1 MFFAGDADIEMTDVD
16 KIEEKVSEINCRKGS
31 AGVASTV
38 SRSGN
43 AESDSDQES
52 SSNRDKAQTKTNT
65 RDKPNPKDKA
75 QKDDS
80 GDLVGPPMPPGFKPV
95 TRTGDSNKDE
105 DSSDDDIGPPLPPGF
120 EPAPPSKTAASTS
133 ALQRS
138 NADKK
143 DNSGDGTGVNS
154 ASDSEDDSDSES
166 EEEEEVRTC
175 CVMMLIRLTN

>member
-1 MFFAGDADIEMTDVD
+1 MTDVD
-16 KIEEKVSEINCRKGS
+16 KIEEKISEINCRKGS

-52 SSNRDKAQTKTNT
+52 SSNGDKAQTKTNS
-65 RDKPNPKDKA
+65 RDKPKPKDKA

-80 GDLVGPPMPPGFKPV
+80 GDLMGPPMPPGFKPV
-95 TRTGDSNKDE
+95 TTTGDSDKGE

-120 EPAPPSKTAASTS
+120 EPSPPSKTTS
-133 ALQRS
+133 ALQRR
-138 NADKK
+138 NADKMG
-143 DNSGDGTGVNS
+143 NSGDGTGANS
-154 ASDSEDDSDSES
+154 ASDSEDSSDSES

-175 CVMMLIRLTN
+175 FVMILIRRLTN